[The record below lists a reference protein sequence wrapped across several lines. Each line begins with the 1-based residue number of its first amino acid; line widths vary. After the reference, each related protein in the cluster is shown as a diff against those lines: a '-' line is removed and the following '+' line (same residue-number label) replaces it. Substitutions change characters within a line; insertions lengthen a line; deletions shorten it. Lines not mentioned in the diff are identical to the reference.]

1 MERIKGSDI
10 SFILGAA
17 ILMALPDVLF
27 YTLCEVEPLKSLL
40 ILGANTVMAMLFWSV
55 LYLSSYLYLK
65 KVLQILLVFTVSF
78 YFCLLSLCWYRFGAP
93 VDKGMIALVT
103 GTNDAEAGEF
113 FHTYITPLTIIYFS
127 IAVVIVFV
135 VFFWLSQKSFPLTRK
150 AVKGVLFYF
159 LLSFCGVGYSFYT
172 LPGRLEGILRTKQK
186 NLVEYLQHPQMA
198 ATSEHHPD
206 VVMII
211 IGESFVKSHSSLYGY
226 DKVTNPRLQQLEDSG
241 ELIVF
246 RDPIAPATHTAQAF
260 KHFMTT
266 YSHGMM
272 DKEWFECLTLPEIF
286 GASGYHTAWFS
297 NQAKTGWY
305 DNISGAF
312 AALCDTIY
320 YTTSRED
327 GELDAKPDGLL
338 LNCVPPYVKTSQIT
352 PGAIFVHLM
361 GQHTDF
367 EKRYPD
373 SFDYFKENQ
382 YADYPEHQRNNYA
395 TYDNATRYNDYV
407 VDSLFATLRG
417 RNAVGIYFSDH
428 GMDFYESAEDYCS
441 HANDNNP
448 VSFQAGLR
456 TPFMV
461 YTTASYRAANS
472 DVMIQLRQLASQP
485 YQIEQLPT
493 LVLQIIGYKVNE
505 NP

>member
-10 SFILGAA
+10 AFILTAA
-17 ILMALPDVLF
+17 ILMALHDVLF
-27 YTLCEVEPLKSLL
+27 YTLCEGKPLKGLL
-40 ILGANTVMAMLFWSV
+40 ILGANTVMAILFWAV
-55 LYLSSYLYLK
+55 LYLSSFLHLR
-65 KVLQILLVFTVSF
+65 KVLQTVFTFVISC
-78 YFCLLSLCWYRFGAP
+78 YFCLLCLCWYRFGAP

-150 AVKGVLFYF
+150 AVKGILFYF

-246 RDPIAPATHTAQAF
+246 REPIAPATHTAQAF

-286 GASGYHTAWFS
+286 VASGYHTAWFS

-312 AALCDTIY
+312 AALCDTIH
-320 YTTSRED
+320 YTTTHED
-327 GELDAKPDGLL
+327 GEQDAKPDGLL
-338 LNCVPPYVKTSQIT
+338 LGYVPSYVKSSHAT
-352 PGAIFVHLM
+352 PQAIFVHLM
-361 GQHTDF
+361 GQHVDF

-373 SFDYFKENQ
+373 AFDYFKESQ
-382 YADYPEHQRNNYA
+382 YADKPKHQREDYA

-407 VDSLFATLRG
+407 VDSLFATLKDK
-417 RNAVGIYFSDH
+417 NAVGIYFSDH
-428 GMDFYESAEDYCS
+428 GMDFYESGEDYCS
-441 HANDNNP
+441 HAKDNDP
-448 VSFQAGLR
+448 VSYQAGLK

-461 YTTASYRAANS
+461 YTTASYRAANP
-472 DVMIQLRQLASQP
+472 DVMIQLKDLASKS
-485 YQIEQLPT
+485 YQIEQFPT

-505 NP
+505 HP

>member
-10 SFILGAA
+10 AFILTAA

-27 YTLCEVEPLKSLL
+27 YTLCEGKPLKGLL
-40 ILGANTVMAMLFWSV
+40 ILGANTVMAILFWAV
-55 LYLSSYLYLK
+55 LYLSSFLHLR
-65 KVLQILLVFTVSF
+65 KVLQTVFTFVISC
-78 YFCLLSLCWYRFGAP
+78 YFCLLCLCWYRFGAP

-150 AVKGVLFYF
+150 AVKGILFYF

-246 RDPIAPATHTAQAF
+246 REPIAPATHTAQAF

-286 GASGYHTAWFS
+286 VASGYHTAWFS

-312 AALCDTIY
+312 AALCDTIH
-320 YTTSRED
+320 YTTTHED
-327 GELDAKPDGLL
+327 GEQDAKPDGLL
-338 LNCVPPYVKTSQIT
+338 LGYVPSYVKSSHAT
-352 PGAIFVHLM
+352 PQAIFVHLM
-361 GQHTDF
+361 GQHVDF

-373 SFDYFKENQ
+373 AFDYFKESQ
-382 YADYPEHQRNNYA
+382 YADKPKHQREDYA

-407 VDSLFATLRG
+407 VDSIFATLKDK
-417 RNAVGIYFSDH
+417 NAVGIYFSDH
-428 GMDFYESAEDYCS
+428 GMDFYESGEDYCS
-441 HANDNNP
+441 HAKDNDP
-448 VSFQAGLR
+448 VSYQAGLK

-461 YTTASYRAANS
+461 YTTASYRAANP
-472 DVMIQLRQLASQP
+472 DVMIQLKDLASKS
-485 YQIEQLPT
+485 YQIEQFPT

-505 NP
+505 HP

>member
-1 MERIKGSDI
+1 
-10 SFILGAA
+10 
-17 ILMALPDVLF
+17 
-27 YTLCEVEPLKSLL
+27 
-40 ILGANTVMAMLFWSV
+40 
-55 LYLSSYLYLK
+55 
-65 KVLQILLVFTVSF
+65 
-78 YFCLLSLCWYRFGAP
+78 
-93 VDKGMIALVT
+93 MIALVT

-150 AVKGVLFYF
+150 AVKGILFYF

-246 RDPIAPATHTAQAF
+246 REPIAPATHTAQAF

-286 GASGYHTAWFS
+286 VASGYHTAWFS

-312 AALCDTIY
+312 AALCDTIH
-320 YTTSRED
+320 YTTTHED
-327 GELDAKPDGLL
+327 GEQDAKPDGLL
-338 LNCVPPYVKTSQIT
+338 LGYVPSYVKSSHAT
-352 PGAIFVHLM
+352 PQAIFVHLM
-361 GQHTDF
+361 GQHVDF

-373 SFDYFKENQ
+373 AFDYFKESQ
-382 YADYPEHQRNNYA
+382 YADKPKHQREDYA

-407 VDSLFATLRG
+407 VDSLFATLKDK
-417 RNAVGIYFSDH
+417 NAVGIYFSDH
-428 GMDFYESAEDYCS
+428 GMDFYESGEDYCS
-441 HANDNNP
+441 HAKDNDP
-448 VSFQAGLR
+448 VSYQAGLK

-461 YTTASYRAANS
+461 YTTASYRAANP
-472 DVMIQLRQLASQP
+472 DVMIQLKDLASKS
-485 YQIEQLPT
+485 YQIEQFPT

-505 NP
+505 HP